1 MSIFKACDVRGVYGD
16 ELDETMA
23 RRIGRSLGL
32 MMRRRGESFI
42 CVGGDFRRSTPPVKT
57 ALIEG
62 LLETGATVRDLG
74 QLATPVIYFAGRHLQ
89 CPNVA
94 VVTASHNA
102 AQYNGVKF
110 MLAGR
115 PAVPE
120 LMAELEEG
128 LHEPT
133 NASVTGCAEC
143 QQHETLLDAY
153 IKEIT
158 RQAADLAGHA
168 PPVNRKI
175 LLDTME
181 GAYTEMAPA
190 VLADIGARVI
200 SLSNRIDPD
209 YTKRTPNPSVD
220 KNINELCTRVPTE
233 NADLGIALDGDG
245 DRVIFV
251 DNAGTIVRPEQLGA
265 LLVREC
271 FRRPTV
277 VYDLKCAS
285 VLEAAVLAA
294 GGQTIM
300 QPSGYGFI
308 KSMMIDR
315 RADMGLEVS
324 GHHFFKV
331 LGGGD
336 DGLFT
341 ALLLV
346 FLLSRLDKPLAE
358 LIEAVGWPSITPDLR
373 ISLEED
379 IQNVLERIAAGCGG
393 EVTRLDGV
401 RARYEDGWALA
412 RASITEPVI
421 TLRFEGR
428 DPQTMRAIAKRF
440 LATES
445 ELLKKVTEI
454 IDDGPIG

>member
-1 MSIFKACDVRGVYGD
+1 MSIFKACDVRGVYGE
-16 ELDETMA
+16 ELDEAMG
-23 RRIGRSLGL
+23 RRIGRALGL
-32 MMRRRGESFI
+32 MMRRRGEQAI
-42 CVGGDFRRSTPPVKT
+42 CVGGDFRRSTP
-57 ALIEG
+57 ALKAAMMEG
-62 LLETGATVRDLG
+62 LLEAGTTVRDLG
-74 QLATPVIYFAGRHLQ
+74 QLPTPMIYFAGRYLQ

-102 AQYNGVKF
+102 AKYNGIKF

-120 LMAELEEG
+120 LMAELEKG
-128 LHEPT
+128 LNEPPT
-133 NASVTGCAEC
+133 TATKGHAESVEH
-143 QQHETLLDAY
+143 QPLLKAY
-153 IKEIT
+153 LQEIT
-158 RQAADLAGHA
+158 RQAADLAGHSR
-168 PPVNRKI
+168 PVNIKI
-175 LLDTME
+175 VLDTME
-181 GAYTEMAPA
+181 GAYTKIAPA
-190 VLADIGARVI
+190 VLADIGARI
-200 SLSNRIDPD
+200 IALSDRIDPD

-220 KNINELCTRVPTE
+220 KNIQGLCAQVPAE
-233 NADLGIALDGDG
+233 KADLGIALDGDG
-245 DRVIFV
+245 DRVVFV
-251 DNAGTIVRPEQLGA
+251 DHTGTIVRPEQIGA
-265 LLVREC
+265 LLIKEC

-294 GGQTIM
+294 GGRTIM

-315 RADMGLEVS
+315 RAEMGLEVS
-324 GHHFFKV
+324 GHHFFKA

-341 ALLLV
+341 TLLLL
-346 FLLSRLDKPLAE
+346 FLLSRLDKPLAD
-358 LIEAVGWPSITPDLR
+358 LIAAIGWPAISPDLR
-373 ISLEED
+373 IPLGED
-379 IQNVLERIAAGCGG
+379 IQKVLERIAAGCGG

-428 DPQTMRAIAKRF
+428 DHKAMRAVAARF
-440 LATES
+440 LATEP
-445 ELLKKVTEI
+445 ELMNKVMEI
-454 IDDGPIG
+454 INDGRSG

>member
-1 MSIFKACDVRGVYGD
+1 VSIFKACDVRGVYGD
-16 ELDETMA
+16 EIDETMA
-23 RRIGRSLGL
+23 RLIGRSLGN
-32 MMRRRGESFI
+32 MMRRRSESAI
-42 CVGGDFRRSTPPVKT
+42 CVGGDFRRSTPALKN

-62 LLETGATVRDLG
+62 LLETGAMVRDLG
-74 QLATPVIYFAGRHLQ
+74 QLATPIIYFAGRHLQ

-94 VVTASHNA
+94 IVTASHNA
-102 AQYNGVKF
+102 AKYNGVKF

-115 PAVPE
+115 PAIPE
-120 LMAELEEG
+120 LMSELEKG

-133 NASVTGCAEC
+133 HATMTGCTEC
-143 QQHETLLDAY
+143 LQHETILNAY
-153 IKEIT
+153 TQEIT
-158 RQAADLAGHA
+158 RQAAGLAGHK
-168 PPVNRKI
+168 PPVDMKI

-181 GAYTEMAPA
+181 GVYTEIAPA
-190 VLADIGARVI
+190 MLAALGTRVI
-200 SLSNRIDPD
+200 SLSDRIDPD
-209 YTKRTPNPSVD
+209 YAKRTPNPSVD
-220 KNINELCTRVPTE
+220 KNIQELCTRVPAE
-233 NADLGIALDGDG
+233 SADLGIALDGDG

-251 DNAGTIVRPEQLGA
+251 DHTGTIARPEQIGA

-271 FRRPTV
+271 FAQPTA
-277 VYDLKCAS
+277 VYDQKCAS
-285 VLEAAVLAA
+285 ILEASVLAA
-294 GGQTIM
+294 GGQAIM

-346 FLLSRLDKPLAE
+346 FLLNRLGNPLAK
-358 LIEAVGWPSITPDLR
+358 LIEAIGWPAISPDLR
-373 ISLEED
+373 IPLGED
-379 IQNVLERIAAGCGG
+379 IQKVLERIAAGCGG
-393 EVTRLDGV
+393 KVTRLDGV
-401 RARYEDGWALA
+401 RAEYEDGWALA

-428 DPQTMRAIAKRF
+428 APENMRTIAKRF
-440 LATES
+440 LATEPG
-445 ELLKKVTEI
+445 LCKKAMEI
-454 IDDGPIG
+454 IDD